1 MKLAE
6 YLRRYRWWLAA
17 ALLVYLGFS
26 LWLLG
31 ATDDPS
37 DAPFV
42 YLVF

>member
-1 MKLAE
+1 MKPIE
-6 YLRRYRWWLAA
+6 WLRRYRWWLAA
-17 ALLVYLGFS
+17 ALLVYLGVS

-31 ATDDPS
+31 ATGDPS

>member
-6 YLRRYRWWLAA
+6 VARRYKWWLAA
-17 ALLVYLGFS
+17 ALLVYLGVS
-26 LWLLG
+26 LWLFG
-31 ATDDPS
+31 TSGDPS